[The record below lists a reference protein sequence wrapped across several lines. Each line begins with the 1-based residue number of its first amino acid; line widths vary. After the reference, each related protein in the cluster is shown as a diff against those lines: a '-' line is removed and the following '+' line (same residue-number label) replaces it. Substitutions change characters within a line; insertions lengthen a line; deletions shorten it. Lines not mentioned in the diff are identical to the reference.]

1 MFLKKVQKSLIPF
14 RLTMKAKF
22 TLSLLS
28 IVAILLV
35 SSAIS
40 VFEYSRMSGYASARV
55 EQNLKSIDL
64 AGELA
69 GMCDRYNLAV
79 LSAVGGEARAPE
91 FGDDA
96 FRQGCESFRN
106 VDSEQISALAD
117 SVMYSYA
124 AYMMVSKELDSV
136 LESDFIDSRNW
147 YFERLQPRFNRLNSY
162 ISDLTGALYADLLDN
177 SRDFDSGF
185 YRSIIPGVVATMAGI
200 LLILILLFFVL
211 AQYVRPLGKRR
222 AALSAY
228 RTNEKT
234 YSLQIDGDDELSELN
249 EGIHEIVKENL
260 QLAAY
265 LRKDKDGIEKDM
277 EAMFKR
283 FPILKERL
291 KQDAATL
298 SGGEQQMLAMARAL
312 MARPKVLL
320 LDEPSMGLAP
330 IYIQEIF
337 DIVKSINKEGMT
349 VLLIEQNAR
358 QALSIADRGY
368 VLASGEVKMS
378 GTGHDLL
385 NDPAVQKAYLGG

>member
-1 MFLKKVQKSLIPF
+1 MPETAETMLKVDHLSVNYGAIKAVRDVSFDLKKGEIVTLIGANGAGKSTILKTVSGLLHPASGDILF
-14 RLTMKAKF
+14 EGRSIAKM
-22 TLSLLS
+22 SAPK
-28 IVAILLV
+28 IVAEG
-35 SSAIS
+35 IS
-40 VFEYSRMSGYASARV
+40 QVPEGRRIF
-55 EQNLKSIDL
+55 
-64 AGELA
+64 A
-69 GMCDRYNLAV
+69 GM
-79 LSAVGGEARAPE
+79 
-91 FGDDA
+91 
-96 FRQGCESFRN
+96 
-106 VDSEQISALAD
+106 
-117 SVMYSYA
+117 
-124 AYMMVSKELDSV
+124 
-136 LESDFIDSRNW
+136 
-147 YFERLQPRFNRLNSY
+147 
-162 ISDLTGALYADLLDN
+162 T
-177 SRDFDSGF
+177 
-185 YRSIIPGVVATMAGI
+185 
-200 LLILILLFFVL
+200 
-211 AQYVRPLGKRR
+211 
-222 AALSAY
+222 
-228 RTNEKT
+228 
-234 YSLQIDGDDELSELN
+234 
-249 EGIHEIVKENL
+249 VKENL
-260 QLAAY
+260 QLGAY

-378 GTGHDLL
+378 GTCHDLL